1 MGFLGHAFLHSTT
14 LNTLSSRA
22 YSSLRGKNMSSN
34 NDDLEVVRT
43 YLANL
48 SDLKIESLIAAL
60 HPDIV
65 MIAPFAPE
73 PLYPRKI
80 DGKEA
85 ATAIFHSIPQIIAPP
100 NFFDINIDPL
110 QRPGEFIC
118 TLASDTKAIPTN
130 LPYKN
135 RYLFRITVRDGLI
148 AGFTEYFDPIVLVK
162 ALGGTV
168 KLPGV

>member
-1 MGFLGHAFLHSTT
+1 
-14 LNTLSSRA
+14 
-22 YSSLRGKNMSSN
+22 MSSN